1 MNEITWNSSSMG
13 LPRSRLGSFQAA
25 DRQIGFHSARGVQI
39 LWPLALRKLLLKISS
54 TGYLV
59 GRLLSVFAQEIIA
72 EVRHVKH
79 YCPLRTNG
87 LPRTRAQSERKF
99 D

>member
-1 MNEITWNSSSMG
+1 M
-13 LPRSRLGSFQAA
+13 AA
-25 DRQIGFHSARGVQI
+25 GPAHVVAEDIFDWI
-39 LWPLALRKLLLKISS
+39 YP
-54 TGYLV
+54 V

-99 D
+99 DTKSNEKKMSARQITLDCKLNRAHAAQLDLH